1 VTKGQEIWTRNSEG
15 ALARFKVTGTTEH
28 GVNGVWL
35 DGPLKDKEAAIEKQT
50 LSEIAAAA
58 KRGATARRRS
68 DEDEDDMADAALP
81 DAPAEARAM
90 LDQAIGLTPE
100 VIAQGEAEAAAADE
114 APDPEP
120 FPCPDSACRQNWIDT
135 GETECVAEAL
145 DADREKLEAI
155 VAESEE
161 TARKEAVKA
170 AARERVRKWRA
181 AKKAAVQS

>member
-1 VTKGQEIWTRNSEG
+1 MTKGQEIWTRSSEG
-15 ALARFKVTGTTEH
+15 VLARFKVTGTTEH

-68 DEDEDDMADAALP
+68 DEDEDDLAERVTALP

-90 LDQAIGLTPE
+90 LDRAIGLTPE
-100 VIAQGEAEAAAADE
+100 VIERGEAEAAAADE
-114 APDPEP
+114 APDPEM
-120 FPCPDSACRQNWIDT
+120 D
-135 GETECVAEAL
+135 EAL
-145 DADREKLEAI
+145 DTNREKLEALGADPGPT
-155 VAESEE
+155 AEDLEE
-161 TARKEAVKA
+161 AFTDLDAEEAVRKEAVKA

-181 AKKAAVQS
+181 AKKVVS